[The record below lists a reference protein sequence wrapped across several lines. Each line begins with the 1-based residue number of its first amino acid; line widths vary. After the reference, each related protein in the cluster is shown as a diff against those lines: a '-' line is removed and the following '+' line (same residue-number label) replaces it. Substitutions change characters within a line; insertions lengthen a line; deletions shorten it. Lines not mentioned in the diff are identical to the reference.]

1 MPNLGSPKK
10 LVNYKTAFI
19 ITTVVFVGLAT
30 LNLIGTNV
38 LATEGITVSEA
49 ETKTLKLEKENQIIS
64 VRIEEASQLKTIE
77 MLAEDRGFE
86 RSRNIVFVPT
96 PPTFAER

>member
-1 MPNLGSPKK
+1 MPNLGSLKK
-10 LVNYKTAFI
+10 LINFRAAYTLTAVAFI
-19 ITTVVFVGLAT
+19 CLAT
-30 LNLIGTNV
+30 INLIGTNV
-38 LATEGITVSEA
+38 LATEGIAVSEA

-77 MLAEDRGFE
+77 ALAENRGFE
-86 RSRNIVFVPT
+86 RSKNIVFVPT